1 MTLHFLAGEKYI
13 VAKKFKLLRLP
24 IISYNYP
31 MDVETRKRRAEVIV
45 KKLKEL
51 FPTTKS
57 ALNYSNPWEFLVAV
71 ILSAQ
76 CTDVAVNRATEKLFK
91 KYPTVENYANA
102 NPEEFNN
109 DIKTIIFHNNKAKNV
124 IATAKIIHEK
134 YKGDLPRTM
143 EEMLLLPG
151 VARKTANVVLG
162 SALGVVEG
170 VAVDTHVRRLANL
183 YGLTDSDKPEKI
195 EKDIM
200 ELLPK
205 TEWVEFTL
213 RMIDYGRK
221 YCTARKHDHEQCPL
235 VITLKEASLYV

>member
-1 MTLHFLAGEKYI
+1 
-13 VAKKFKLLRLP
+13 
-24 IISYNYP
+24 
-31 MDVETRKRRAEVIV
+31 MDLETRKKRAKIIV
-45 KKLKEL
+45 KTLKQL

-76 CTDVAVNRATEKLFK
+76 CTDERVNKVTEKLFK
-91 KYPTVENYANA
+91 KYTALTDYVKANQT
-102 NPEEFNN
+102 EFEQ
-109 DIKTIIFHNNKAKNV
+109 DIKSTGFYKNKTKNV
-124 IATAKIIHEK
+124 LATAKIIHGK

-162 SALGVVEG
+162 SAFGIVTG

-183 YGLTDSDKPEKI
+183 YGLTNNENPEKI

-200 ELLPK
+200 EVLPK

-221 YCTARKHDHEQCPL
+221 YCPAKKHDHEHCPL
-235 VITLKEASLYV
+235 VIALKEANLYS